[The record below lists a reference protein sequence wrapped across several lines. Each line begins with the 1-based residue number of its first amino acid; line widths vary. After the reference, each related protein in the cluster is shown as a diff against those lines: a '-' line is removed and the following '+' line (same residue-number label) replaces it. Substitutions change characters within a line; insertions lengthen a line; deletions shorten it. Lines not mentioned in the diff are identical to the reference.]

1 MQTNKADLRRA
12 IVILGGATLVS
23 LAIVGAYV
31 YFGLV
36 KLENLV

>member
-1 MQTNKADLRRA
+1 MQTNKADLRKA
-12 IVILGGATLVS
+12 IIILGGATLVS
-23 LAIVGAYV
+23 LAIVGLYI